1 MLPLVSHLASND
13 NHNLKVILL
22 VRECEDFSTDRL
34 MELENDEQGVLKT
47 PSLRSRKTSRVSKTR
62 EVYPRWVT
70 RNDAEQS
77 RGKLFA
83 GAVGGRG
90 VVKVCP
96 HW

>member
-47 PSLRSRKTSRVSKTR
+47 PSLRVARPRGFLKPARSTR
-62 EVYPRWVT
+62 DGLLAMTLSSHEENYSL
-70 RNDAEQS
+70 AQS
-77 RGKLFA
+77 A
-83 GAVGGRG
+83 GG
-90 VVKVCP
+90 V
-96 HW
+96 